1 MRVLLAN
8 YNKITGEWENHK
20 WSKQPASSFDFEGES
35 EYHYP
40 ARIYLNKGDEGYD
53 LLYEKSKE
61 HYKSPNF
68 YSTLAPGIK
77 KTYLPDG
84 SLLHADVM
92 HVTKAIHDKD
102 YGTVNPFTNAT
113 FSINGYAQ
121 DENEALAKTKKY
133 MQAYHYNNGDLLTE
147 DGYGTINPSNIQIEG
162 DHEPH
167 QYDPDSQR
175 KFKLS
180 KFVFRSSVPGKNGKT
195 ALFVDPLN
203 ENDPEQGVSWH
214 LHGSFNTRKPFLGLD
229 HNQTRLMDAMD
240 DIHYFHKDAY
250 DAADKEQRK
259 SYKDAFNF
267 DASKK
272 IAKVYT
278 TERDEQGKTFT
289 RVAEIEQFA
298 PTEVG
303 SGFTG
308 MDPAEQNVGADDSN
322 LSGVDTRNQPED
334 VSIGIPNKS
343 FLNHDTLASRLF
355 LAEIEDTNYEGVG
368 SVFGEG
374 MGPQE
379 LSNNVVDVEEGPN
392 GPKSTEKSTTQLP
405 AGMQGQEI
413 LPDLTSWY
421 TASSYFNDDDYKYQN
436 INDSRLF
443 EKEEANDD
451 SDSDDEDDYD
461 GDNNTW

>member
-1 MRVLLAN
+1 MRALLAN
-8 YNKITGEWENHK
+8 YDKITGEWKNHQ
-20 WSKQPASSFDFEGES
+20 WSKKPDSYFNFENVS
-35 EYHYP
+35 EYNYP
-40 ARIYLNKGDEGYD
+40 ACTYLNNGDNGYD
-53 LLYEKSKE
+53 DLHAKIKE

-68 YSTLAPGIK
+68 YSTLTPGIK

-84 SLLHADVM
+84 SLLHAE
-92 HVTKAIHDKD
+92 VTHINKAIHDEEH
-102 YGTVNPFTNAT
+102 GTLDPFTNSM
-113 FSINGYAQ
+113 FYIHGYAK

-147 DGYGTINPSNIQIEG
+147 DGYGTIDPSNIKIEG

-167 QYDPDSQR
+167 QYDPNSKD

-180 KFVFRSSVPGKNGKT
+180 KFLFKSNVPGKKGT
-195 ALFVDPLN
+195 TTLFVNHLN
-203 ENDPEQGVSWH
+203 ENDPEQGVSWC
-214 LHGSFNTRKPFLGLD
+214 LNGSFNTRKPFLGLD
-229 HNQTRLMDAMD
+229 HDRTRLMDAMD

-250 DAADKEQRK
+250 NAADKEQRK
-259 SYKDAFNF
+259 SHKDAFNF

-278 TERDEQGKTFT
+278 TERNDQGKAFT
-289 RVAEIEQFA
+289 KVAEIEQFA

-322 LSGVDTRNQPED
+322 LSGVDTSNQPEG

-405 AGMQGQEI
+405 LGMQGQEI
-413 LPDLTSWY
+413 LPDLSSWY
-421 TASSYFNDDDYKYQN
+421 TASSYFNDDDYKYKN
-436 INDSRLF
+436 INDSRMF